1 MINII
6 RRKTLEP
13 AARSLN
19 EAARFLKD
27 QWLTF
32 IGQLALYQ
40 MVWPNSKVLNSKVAW
55 IQKLN
60 SNARSKFG
68 RNGVE
73 PSDLSCKTHS
83 TTLAF
88 EIFKAFPSLR
98 TSDSEFWRP

>member
-40 MVWPNSKVLNSKVAW
+40 MVWPN
-55 IQKLN
+55 
-60 SNARSKFG
+60 
-68 RNGVE
+68 
-73 PSDLSCKTHS
+73 
-83 TTLAF
+83 
-88 EIFKAFPSLR
+88 
-98 TSDSEFWRP
+98 